1 MDALGPRDQRLP
13 LESAVN
19 GFHLRLKL
27 SSLRTLSASFAM
39 IINMNIKDI
48 EYGFHHPFVTAS
60 N

>member
-1 MDALGPRDQRLP
+1 MAALGHRDQRLP

-19 GFHLRLKL
+19 GFHLPLKL
-27 SSLRTLSASFAM
+27 SSLQTLSASIAM

-48 EYGFHHPFVTAS
+48 VYGFHHPFVTAS